1 MRFCWREAA
10 ILTPAANELLTPDG
24 TLVHEIDALPAG
36 CALDVG
42 AGEGGDSV
50 WLAEQ
55 G

>member
-1 MRFCWREAA
+1 LRFCWREAA
-10 ILTPAANELLTPDG
+10 ILTPAANELLTPAARSS
-24 TLVHEIDALPAG
+24 TRSNALPAG